1 MSDKGLKSAR
11 IKVGLSLVWF
21 LFTFS
26 MVFWW
31 WIFSLHQL
39 DLMSEVVDAAKYT
52 SVRRMLLWEGAVL
65 VSAVFFGGLM
75 LVVLTYR
82 ERRRNE
88 QLRNFFSNYS
98 HDLKTSLTRL
108 RLRTEVLAEKN
119 PSAQFQKLL
128 EETSRLDLQLENSL
142 WLARIDSQKLSLEKI
157 KISTVVGALRGEWPE
172 LEIKLHQDAT
182 VLADDLGLKS
192 VFRNIF
198 QNAWLHGQ
206 AHKVD
211 IRPELNGKSWQITIE
226 DDGRGFSGDFNSLG
240 QQFMRSR
247 HMNGNGLGLF
257 LTYDL
262 VQRMRGKMTFHQVSR
277 GFQLSLRLPTGEV
290 L

>member
-31 WIFSLHQL
+31 WMFSLHQL
-39 DLMSEVVDAAKYT
+39 DLISEIVDAAKYT
-52 SVRRMLLWEGAVL
+52 SLHRMLIWEGAVL
-65 VSAVFFGGLM
+65 VSAVFVGGLV

-119 PSAQFQKLL
+119 PSEEFQKLL

-142 WLARIDSQKLSLEKI
+142 WLARLDSQKLSDEKI
-157 KISTVVGALRGEWPE
+157 KISSIVGSLRGEWPE

-182 VLADDLGLKS
+182 VSADDLALKS

-206 AHKVD
+206 ARRVD
-211 IRPELNGKSWQITIE
+211 IRPELSGKQWTITIE
-226 DDGRGFSGDFNSLG
+226 DDGRGFAGDFKSLG

-257 LTYDL
+257 LTHDL
-262 VQRMRGKMTFHQVSR
+262 VQRMQGKMTFNQVAK
-277 GFQLSLRLPTGEV
+277 GFQLSLRLPAGES
-290 L
+290 

>member
-39 DLMSEVVDAAKYT
+39 DLMSEVVDAAKYL
-52 SVRRMLLWEGAVL
+52 SLRRMLLWEGAVL
-65 VSAVFFGGLM
+65 VSTIFVGGLG
-75 LVVLTYR
+75 LVVLTFR

-88 QLRNFFSNYS
+88 QLRQFFSNYS

-108 RLRTEVLAEKN
+108 RLRTEVLAEKS
-119 PSAQFQKLL
+119 PSEDVQKLL

-142 WLARIDSQKLSLEKI
+142 WLARDTQKLSDEKI
-157 KISTVVGALRGEWPE
+157 KISHIVGSLRGEWPE
-172 LEIKLHQDAT
+172 LEIKLHQDAV
-182 VLADDLGLKS
+182 VLADDLALKS

-206 AHKVD
+206 AKRVD
-211 IRPELNGKSWQITIE
+211 IRPERQNHSWFITIE
-226 DDGRGFSGDFNSLG
+226 DDGRGFTGDFKSLG

-257 LTYDL
+257 LTHDL
-262 VQRMRGKMTFHQVSR
+262 VRRMHGQMSFHQVSR
-277 GFQLSLRLPTGEV
+277 GFQLSLVLPAGESS
-290 L
+290 

>member
-31 WIFSLHQL
+31 WIFLLHQL
-39 DLMSEVVDAAKYT
+39 DVMSEIVDSAKYT

-108 RLRTEVLAEKN
+108 RLRTEILAEKN
-119 PSAQFQKLL
+119 PSAEFQKLL

-142 WLARIDSQKLSLEKI
+142 WLARIDSQKLSYEKI
-157 KISTVVGALRGEWPE
+157 KISSVIGALRGEWPE

-182 VLADDLGLKS
+182 VLADDLALKS

-206 AHKVD
+206 AQKVD
-211 IRPELNGKSWQITIE
+211 IRPELNGKSWQITII
-226 DDGRGFSGDFNSLG
+226 DDGRGFSGDFKSLG
-240 QQFMRSR
+240 QQLMRSR

-257 LTYDL
+257 LTHDL
-262 VQRMRGKMTFHQVSR
+262 VQRMRGQMNFHQVSR
-277 GFQLSLRLPTGEV
+277 GFQLSLQLPTGEA
-290 L
+290 